1 MIAISSVAWS
11 VVDLGALLASGKWRG
26 AARAYEPRR
35 DSWPMKLSG
44 GGGGAGGGLCMESHQ
59 WTQGAVSR
67 ARSTLGSS
75 LVPGSARDIWS
86 VTRACMALSRICII
100 FQRGWKCTGWAL
112 YGYFGGA
119 GLRTRPGTRLPS
131 PDFDRSHRQRP
142 ATVTPARTTLD
153 ARTGH
158 GPRLRPR
165 PASVCVATALL
176 LPSTCHYSGARF

>member
-1 MIAISSVAWS
+1 MIAISSVAWF

-75 LVPGSARDIWS
+75 LVPGSARVIRS
-86 VTRACMALSRICII
+86 VTRACMALSITRICII

-131 PDFDRSHRQRP
+131 PDLDRSHRQSRP
-142 ATVTPARTTLD
+142 LALRSSHAR
-153 ARTGH
+153 ATGH
-158 GPRLRPR
+158 DPRRF
-165 PASVCVATALL
+165 ASL